1 MQENDQV
8 VDADQEQIT
17 SRRKAERDGRMDKKK
32 TQAPKQLN
40 DGRIGGKEN
49 LA

>member
-32 TQAPKQLN
+32 NPSS
-40 DGRIGGKEN
+40 
-49 LA
+49 